1 VPATAAAARPPGA
14 RTSREE
20 PRVSQDEPTAGPV
33 PAATEP
39 VPAIPAVDE
48 RFDADGRPLDPRAI
62 ARASLAAD
70 RNWSLWV
77 VAGATLFCVAL
88 ALAAGTPVGALA
100 FAAFL
105 ACCAAVRA
113 VVRRAPSA
121 LVVRSRPVD
130 VLALAGLA
138 LTIGVLSQVV
148 PTPLP

>member
-1 VPATAAAARPPGA
+1 M
-14 RTSREE
+14 
-20 PRVSQDEPTAGPV
+20 SQDEPTAGPPSAAPTQPV
-33 PAATEP
+33 PAAP
-39 VPAIPAVDE
+39 IPLTDE

-77 VAGATLFCVAL
+77 VAGATVFCVAL

-100 FAAFL
+100 LAGFL
-105 ACCAAVRA
+105 ACCAVVRA

>member
-1 VPATAAAARPPGA
+1 VPATTAAARPTGS

-20 PRVSQDEPTAGPV
+20 PRVSHDEPAEPSV
-33 PAATEP
+33 PPSPT
-39 VPAIPAVDE
+39 VDE

-105 ACCAAVRA
+105 ACCAVVRA